1 MIELHDV
8 KGTKSFGCFKNFKS
22 CKSTL
27 QQLKERGELRE
38 SRDTVTVCS
47 FKNAVLQRAY
57 NVRFLRDKW
66 RPLPLP
72 PTPAA

>member
-8 KGTKSFGCFKNFKS
+8 KGTKSFGCFKNFKA
-22 CKSTL
+22 CKGTL
-27 QQLKERGELRE
+27 NLLQSSGELTN
-38 SRDTVTVCS
+38 SRNTVTVCN
-47 FKNAVLQRAY
+47 FKNDVLQKVY

-66 RPLPLP
+66 RPLP

>member
-1 MIELHDV
+1 MIEIHDV
-8 KGTKSFGCFKNFKS
+8 KGTKSFGCFKNFKA
-22 CKSTL
+22 CKGTL
-27 QQLKERGELRE
+27 QRLKESGELSE
-38 SRDTVTVCS
+38 NRDTVTVCS
-47 FKNAVLQRAY
+47 FKNDVLKRVY

>member
-8 KGTKSFGCFKNFKS
+8 KGTKSFGCFKSFKA

-27 QQLKERGELRE
+27 RLLKESGKLRD

-47 FKNAVLQRAY
+47 FKNNVLQRSY

-66 RPLPLP
+66 RPLP
-72 PTPAA
+72 PTSAA

>member
-8 KGTKSFGCFKNFKS
+8 KGTKSFGRFKNFKS

-27 QQLKERGELRE
+27 QLLKDNGELRDN
-38 SRDTVTVCS
+38 RNTVAVCS
-47 FKNAVLQRAY
+47 FKNNVLQRAY

-66 RPLPLP
+66 RPLP